1 MPNRQF
7 EFYKFNAPNNVYNCK
22 TKYNLFP
29 QIAFMSQQKEIKF
42 NAKPDIINKNTVQ
55 INTLSYKCC
64 FDKGKLLSPTI
75 MIFTAVAEILWSLPW
90 PQQVLCKNLIFFFLS
105 TYLNYTGIRDA
116 LQSRKI
122 CCSLG
127 VSWKRSSRHETEWKK
142 NRVY

>member
-75 MIFTAVAEILWSLPW
+75 MIFTAVAEVLWSLP
-90 PQQVLCKNLIFFFLS
+90 
-105 TYLNYTGIRDA
+105 
-116 LQSRKI
+116 
-122 CCSLG
+122 
-127 VSWKRSSRHETEWKK
+127 
-142 NRVY
+142 